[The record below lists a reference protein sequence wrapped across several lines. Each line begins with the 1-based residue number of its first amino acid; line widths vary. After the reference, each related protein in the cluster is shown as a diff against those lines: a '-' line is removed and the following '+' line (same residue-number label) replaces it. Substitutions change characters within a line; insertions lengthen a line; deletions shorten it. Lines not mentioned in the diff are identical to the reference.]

1 MKESLTSACLPRT
14 FKNEYFICNGT
25 SDQHVNGP
33 IKKKDT
39 HLRQLRSC
47 TAHNVDVHHVW
58 LSPEGSQARRLQGLP
73 PLGKLIKSLVTLA
86 RVNLDLKLAD
96 GQVLPSVLG
105 DERRERVKFAAFDV
119 NFEDVD
125 ERVT

>member
-1 MKESLTSACLPRT
+1 M
-14 FKNEYFICNGT
+14 
-25 SDQHVNGP
+25 
-33 IKKKDT
+33 
-39 HLRQLRSC
+39 
-47 TAHNVDVHHVW
+47 
-58 LSPEGSQARRLQGLP
+58 
-73 PLGKLIKSLVTLA
+73 TLA

>member
-1 MKESLTSACLPRT
+1 VVAPKVQKRVLFLQRNIRSTRQQTNDP
-14 FKNEYFICNGT
+14 K
-25 SDQHVNGP
+25 
-33 IKKKDT
+33 KKKDT

-58 LSPEGSQARRLQGLP
+58 LRPEGSQARRLQGFP
-73 PLGKLIKSLVTLA
+73 PLGKLVKSLVTLA

-96 GQVLPSVLG
+96 GQGLPSVLG
-105 DERRERVKFAAFDV
+105 DERRERVKFAAFNV